1 MRKTLSALVVV
12 LLASAAAAGVGHARR
27 AGEPGVRALPGIE
40 FAQRD
45 SGPLLL
51 DAFVPAGRGPHP
63 AVVLVHGGGWRSGS
77 RTGWVR
83 TGRALAS
90 EGMAA
95 FTIDY
100 RLSGVAE
107 FPAARDDVV
116 DAIRWIR
123 ANAKRFDVDPARIA
137 LLGGSAGANLS
148 LLAATLGEGARDR
161 DARVVAVV
169 AWSPPVDLQAPA
181 TPLIAELAAA
191 YLGCDPEDCA
201 EQAAAASPPTH
212 VDPSD
217 PPALVVISE
226 AELVPRSE
234 AERMAEELR
243 AAEVDHRLVVLPG
256 DAHAS
261 AYRDEIWT
269 DTVSFLRTHL
279 DAPSG

>member
-1 MRKTLSALVVV
+1 MRKTLAALVVV
-12 LLASAAAAGVGHARR
+12 LLATAAAAGVGHARR
-27 AGEPGVRALPGIE
+27 AGDTAVISVGAVE
-40 FAQRD
+40 FAQRE

-51 DAFVPAGRGPHP
+51 DAFVPSGPGPHP

-77 RTGWVR
+77 RGGWVR
-83 TGRALAS
+83 TGRALAR
-90 EGMAA
+90 EGLAA

-116 DAIRWIR
+116 DAVRWIR
-123 ANAKRFDVDPARIA
+123 ENANRFDVDPARIA

-148 LLAATLGEGARDR
+148 LLAATLGEGALDR
-161 DARVVAVV
+161 EARVAAVV
-169 AWSPPVDLQAPA
+169 AWSPPVDLRSPP
-181 TPLIAELAAA
+181 TPLIAELTTA
-191 YLGCDPEDCA
+191 YLGCDPEDCVDR
-201 EQAAAASPPTH
+201 AAAASPHTH

-217 PPALVVISE
+217 PPALVVTSATEI
-226 AELVPRSE
+226 VPRSE
-234 AERMAEELR
+234 AERMADELR

-256 DAHAS
+256 NAHAS

-279 DAPSG
+279 APPPG